1 MSAAYSYPQPS
12 GRQSNEAARRVVGG
26 LQVLGILVGLM
37 WISEVIDTAL
47 GHRLD
52 AYGIEARDMDGL
64 VGIVTAPFLHL
75 GFGHLIS
82 NTIPLVTLGIFIA
95 IGGAYRL
102 LMVTAGVALI
112 SGIGTWLTSPS
123 FSVTIG
129 ASGLVFGYAT
139 YLIVRGIFNRKLGQL
154 AIGVGVILVWGGA
167 LLGGLLPQDGISFQG
182 HLFGGIGGVLVA
194 WLLASRDRKQKAAT
208 QGPSYY
214 S

>member
-12 GRQSNEAARRVVGG
+12 GGRSNETARRVVGG
-26 LQVLGILVGLM
+26 LQILGLLVGLM
-37 WISEVIDTAL
+37 WVSEILDTAL

-52 AYGIEARDMDGL
+52 GYGILARDPDGL
-64 VGIVTAPFLHL
+64 FGILTAPFLHL

-112 SGIGTWLTSPS
+112 SGVGTWLTSPS
-123 FSVTIG
+123 YSVTIG

-139 YLIVRGIFNRKLGQL
+139 YLVVRGIFNRKLGQL

-182 HLFGGIGGVLVA
+182 HLFGAVGGILIA
-194 WLLASRDRKQKAAT
+194 WLLAGRDRKQKAAM